1 MQSDNK
7 IIYKLTAE
15 RTGKP
20 EKMYKDLGNFVF
32 AETSK
37 MMKRPTSLIIK
48 LKGVGSWH
56 LRKKRMEIIVK
67 DYPERDKERVREDY
81 SNAVDYQQYLYKK
94 EIYNNFVERLKEYDE
109 YLSIKK
115 QVREKR
121 YETQVLLEPGEGED
135 IRHKSS

>member
-1 MQSDNK
+1 
-7 IIYKLTAE
+7 
-15 RTGKP
+15 
-20 EKMYKDLGNFVF
+20 
-32 AETSK
+32 
-37 MMKRPTSLIIK
+37 
-48 LKGVGSWH
+48 
-56 LRKKRMEIIVK
+56 VK

-81 SNAVDYQQYLYKK
+81 SNDVDYQQYLYKK